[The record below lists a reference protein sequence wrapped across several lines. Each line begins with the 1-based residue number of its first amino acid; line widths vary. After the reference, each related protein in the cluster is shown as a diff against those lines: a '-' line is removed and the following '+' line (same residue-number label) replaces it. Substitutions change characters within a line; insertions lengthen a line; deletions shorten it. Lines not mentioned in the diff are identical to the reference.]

1 MKQIIGIR
9 GRIQSKV
16 ILEVNI
22 ALKECKNAELIAVV
36 ERDRKL
42 NFFIQYDADWLKKIT
57 R

>member
-42 NFFIQYDADWLKKIT
+42 NFFIQYDAD
-57 R
+57 